1 MSTFITTPVA
11 GPSNETHAAYI
22 IVIIILI
29 LLVIGLAIWLI
40 VDRSR
45 DDNSSDQEIKGIPN
59 ATVKFGSD
67 ELTGSW
73 GTLQSE
79 DDKVTMCVSRK
90 IVTTD
95 SAGNAVSTGNAG
107 VTCNSDTGSGKSV
120 TVSNLEPGIIYY
132 VSMTVESSDR
142 NICYRESNF
151 QGPTQTQKDLSL
163 KTFNVTTVNQKGIV
177 SKDAKYTTNT
187 NDRGNFVHTTTN
199 LFLRQI
205 EEEDDLNDL
214 GEDFNLLCADDGKL
228 VMAKR
233 HGSEEGKPI
242 TVTVQES
249 SLFPEGMKDI
259 PESNCGWCYNKNG
272 NGRWDLCFVELNEG
286 LRGMQYN
293 GSGTV
298 INVSQNAT
306 DTDNWIQT
314 FTGLLSSNV
323 L

>member
-67 ELTGSW
+67 EITGTW

-90 IVTTD
+90 ILTTD
-95 SAGNAVSTGNAG
+95 SAGNIMSDINGQ

-132 VSMTVESSDR
+132 VSMIATSLDR

-151 QGPTQTQKDLSL
+151 QGPTQTQKDLGRKL
-163 KTFNVTTVNQKGIV
+163 FNVSTVNQKGIV

-187 NDRGNFVHTTTN
+187 KDAGNFVHTTTN
-199 LFLRQI
+199 RFLRHT
-205 EEEDDLNDL
+205 EENDDLTD
-214 GEDFNLLCADDGKL
+214 EDFNLLCADDGKL
-228 VMAKR
+228 VMARR

-242 TVTVQES
+242 TVPVQHS
-249 SLFPEGMKDI
+249 ASFPEGLKDI
-259 PESNCGWCYNKNG
+259 PESNCGWCYNTNG
-272 NGRWDLCFVELNEG
+272 NGKWDLCFVELNEG
-286 LRGMQYN
+286 IRGMQYN
-293 GSGTV
+293 GNGTV

-323 L
+323 S